1 MCAILTWWA
10 TLNYA
15 VCPLRCTGFICFLAC
30 VFWPEAFL
38 VDGRLVLCD
47 ASFAHFYFL
56 PRNARLHST
65 PQIQGGPRSSPRHLG
80 GGRGVCHKPTRRE
93 ACPANRNA
101 PRKVG
106 DEKLEQ
112 TATECTPAESI
123 RYADTLVNYDCFAVG
138 RYMLYA
144 PHRVDRTAP
153 AVHFA
158 CRWYRQAQPT
168 GSTVG
173 VVNDARAQEVLLSFF
188 FCLPSCC
195 M

>member
-1 MCAILTWWA
+1 MAYVINQHVEKRA
-10 TLNYA
+10 Q
-15 VCPLRCTGFICFLAC
+15 
-30 VFWPEAFL
+30 
-38 VDGRLVLCD
+38 
-47 ASFAHFYFL
+47 
-56 PRNARLHST
+56 
-65 PQIQGGPRSSPRHLG
+65 QIAMHQ
-80 GGRGVCHKPTRRE
+80 
-93 ACPANRNA
+93 
-101 PRKVG
+101 RKVG

-173 VVNDARAQEVLLSFF
+173 VVNDSRAKEII
-188 FCLPSCC
+188 CDTKERRK
-195 M
+195 

>member
-1 MCAILTWWA
+1 MAGWFSVTPHLHT
-10 TLNYA
+10 
-15 VCPLRCTGFICFLAC
+15 
-30 VFWPEAFL
+30 
-38 VDGRLVLCD
+38 
-47 ASFAHFYFL
+47 FYFL

-123 RYADTLVNYDCFAVG
+123 RYADTLVNRSGYIHLV
-138 RYMLYA
+138 R
-144 PHRVDRTAP
+144 P
-153 AVHFA
+153 A
-158 CRWYRQAQPT
+158 Q
-168 GSTVG
+168 S
-173 VVNDARAQEVLLSFF
+173 
-188 FCLPSCC
+188 
-195 M
+195 